1 MENTTKVFATA
12 VVVLIFIT
20 AAAVFALLFFIPS
33 IAVNGELF
41 ETAGVPAP
49 FMVTMYVGCLAALWF
64 LKELFSIMSTVRK
77 GDPFVKKNVSA
88 LARMAVCC
96 VVAAGALLCMLFIY
110 GWYQHFSIT
119 VCVFILF
126 FGALC
131 SYTLSRV
138 FDRAVE
144 YKAENDLTV

>member
-1 MENTTKVFATA
+1 MEKTTKTITTA
-12 VVVLIFIT
+12 VVVLIFVT
-20 AAAVFALLFFIPS
+20 AAAVFALLFLIPS
-33 IAVNGELF
+33 IALNDRLF
-41 ETAGVPAP
+41 DTAGVPAP
-49 FMVTMYVGCLAALWF
+49 FMVTMYVGSFAALWF
-64 LKELFSIMSTVRK
+64 LKELFSIMVTVRK

-96 VVAAGALLCMLFIY
+96 IVAAAALACMLFIY

-119 VCVFILF
+119 VCIFILF

-131 SYTLSRV
+131 AYTLSRV